1 MYRGGFNCL
10 HKQKKQ
16 ILFVEDSEY
25 YKTSL

>member
-1 MYRGGFNCL
+1 MYSGGFNCL

-25 YKTSL
+25 YKTWL